1 MRKELASFVAATLL
15 ASCIPVGGAVAQEDK
30 TEDRLLAAAEGLQMP
45 SSESDSSWYLV
56 SYTGKEL
63 PGATTFGEMSGCPR
77 GAIISSDFDETLD
90 RLGEVEPWMDAGQAS
105 SARGF
110 RKLERVFDREFGD
123 KTAVYRC
130 ENGGPEIEVFFM
142 GADEEGLV
150 GLMTISIE
158 T

>member
-1 MRKELASFVAATLL
+1 MRKKLAWFVAATLL
-15 ASCIPVGGAVAQEDK
+15 ASFVPVGGALAQEDK
-30 TEDRLLAAAEGLQMP
+30 TEDRLLTAAEGLQMP

-56 SYTGKEL
+56 SYTGEEL
-63 PGATTFGEMSGCPR
+63 PEATTFGEMSGCPQ
-77 GAIISSDFDETLD
+77 GAMTRSDFGETLD

-130 ENGGPEIEVFFM
+130 DAGGPEIEIFFV
-142 GADEEGLV
+142 GAGGKGLLGLV
-150 GLMTISIE
+150 TVSIE